1 MVGRALGAQG
11 FIFDVLYSKE
21 LLDTSEEIYKVKK
34 QIKSFASYS
43 SYGGNDEDLTL
54 PTGVFTITSNCYSYK
69 CTRNNHCYS
78 YSCPNRKDRELS
90 ITHTRQVSEVVEAKL
105 WYKTV
110 PKEVLDNVSPAERKR
125 QEVLFEIIQTEKQFL
140 DDLQMIQ
147 NVFIKPLKE
156 LDIIESSQRQVF
168 INSVFLNIYDIYQT
182 NSKLKR
188 KLLSRQRESYSI
200 NAIGDIF
207 ASIAEEWYIFV
218 EYGASQAF
226 AKCLVDEE
234 KSTNPK
240 FVSFLKECERK
251 KECRKL
257 PLESFL
263 SSPTTRMGRYPLFL
277 TSSIMGLPKTHPD
290 SITVPQALETIR
302 DILKKINFEA
312 GKAENALKLSRLN
325 TQIVFT
331 PGEQIVIPAFLI
343 LGFGPEK

>member
-54 PTGVFTITSNCYSYK
+54 LTGVFTFTSNCYSYK

-78 YSCPNRKDRELS
+78 YSCPNRKDREL
-90 ITHTRQVSEVVEAKL
+90 
-105 WYKTV
+105 
-110 PKEVLDNVSPAERKR
+110 R

>member
-11 FIFDVLYSKE
+11 FIFDVLYSME
-21 LLDTSEEIYKVKK
+21 LVDSSDEIYKVKK
-34 QIKSFASYS
+34 QIKSFASYG
-43 SYGGNDEDLTL
+43 SYSGNDGDETL
-54 PTGVFTITSNCYSYK
+54 PTGVFTFTSDCYSYK
-69 CTRNNHCYS
+69 CISNNYCYS
-78 YSCPNRKDRELS
+78 YSCPNRKDREFS
-90 ITHTRQVSEVVEAKL
+90 INHGRQASTVVDEKL

-110 PKEVLDNVSPAERKR
+110 PQEVLDNVSPAERKR
-125 QEVLFEIIQTEKQFL
+125 QEILFEIIQTEKQFL

-147 NVFIKPLKE
+147 NVFIKPLRE
-156 LDIIESSQRQVF
+156 MDIIESSQRNAF
-168 INSVFLNIYDIYQT
+168 IDSVFLNIDDIYQT

-188 KLLSRQRESYSI
+188 KLLSRQRESYCI

-218 EYGASQAF
+218 EYGAGQAF
-226 AKCLVDEE
+226 AKCLIDEE
-234 KSTNPK
+234 KSNNPK
-240 FVSFLKECERK
+240 FVHFLKECERK

-277 TSSIMGLPKTHPD
+277 NSSIGGLPKTHPD

-331 PGEQIVIPAFLI
+331 PGEQVVIVALLI
-343 LGFGPEK
+343 LGFGSEK